1 MSHKPTTKPTHP
13 FTRLWGLKPFTGLWG
28 ALTGM
33 FRRTEEVHL
42 LDYMAELEAI
52 HGKPYYNLVWPPA
65 PSDKENP

>member
-1 MSHKPTTKPTHP
+1 MSHKPTTKPTRP
-13 FTRLWGLKPFTGLWG
+13 LTRLWGFKPFTGIWG

-33 FRRTEEVHL
+33 FRRTEEVRL
-42 LDYMAELEAI
+42 LDYMVELEAI